1 MTRYLWLKT
10 KWLQGV
16 GDYVQSTGID
26 IVDNNRIKKILETRR
41 DSFYNRIFT
50 DSEIRYIMDK
60 GNDHKT
66 VAGLFS
72 VKESISKAIGTGI
85 GKLSFK
91 DVEIYHDEFGKP
103 KVRFN
108 KSNEYLKEIENI
120 EISITHEKNYAV
132 SIAIVNWNNIQNI
145 NLPPEIKGI
154 LKERKKDSHKGTYG
168 KVGIIA
174 GSRGMTGAN
183 YLASMAALRTGSG
196 LVYSLVPNELVDI
209 MSNKF
214 IEVIVKEIK
223 GNNILDLV
231 KGVDGLAIGP
241 GLVVDNNKTNMVREL
256 LLCYDNPIVLDADG
270 INCLSDDP
278 EILKKRKGITIITP
292 HPGELAKLLNKSIKE
307 IQENRIFYS
316 KYTSNKYNIIT
327 LLKGYNTIVTDGD
340 SVYINSTGNPG
351 MSTAGSGDLLTGV
364 IISFICQ
371 GISPLNSAILGAY
384 VHGLAGDMASL
395 DKGEY
400 GLISSDILEYI
411 PKAIKKLL

>member
-1 MTRYLWLKT
+1 MQT
-10 KWLQGV
+10 
-16 GDYVQSTGID
+16 TGID
-26 IVDNNRIKKILETRR
+26 IVDNNRIKEILETRR
-41 DSFYNRIFT
+41 ESFYNRIFT
-50 DSEIRYIMDK
+50 DGEIQYIIDK
-60 GNDHKT
+60 NYDHKT

-85 GKLSFK
+85 GKVSFK
-91 DVEIYHDEFGKP
+91 DVEIYHDNSGKP

-108 KSNEYLKEIENI
+108 KSNEFLKEIMSI
-120 EISITHEKNYAV
+120 EISISHEKDYAI
-132 SIAIVNWNNIQNI
+132 STAIVNWNNIENI
-145 NLPPEIKGI
+145 NIPPEVKGI
-154 LKERKKDSHKGTYG
+154 LKERQKDSHKGTYG
-168 KVGIIA
+168 KVGIVA

-183 YLASMAALRTGSG
+183 YLSSMAALRTGSG
-196 LVYSLVPNELVDI
+196 LVYSLVPSELVDI

-223 GNNILDLV
+223 DNNHILDMV
-231 KGVDGLAIGP
+231 KEVDGLAIGP
-241 GLVVDNNKTNMVREL
+241 GLGVDNNKTNMVREL

-270 INCLSDDP
+270 INYLADDP
-278 EILKKRKGITIITP
+278 EILKKRKGVTIITP

-327 LLKGYNTIVTDGD
+327 LLKGNNTIVTDGD

-351 MSTAGSGDLLTGV
+351 MATAGSGDLLTGI

-371 GISPLNSAILGAY
+371 GISGMNSTILGAY
-384 VHGLAGDMASL
+384 IHGLAGDMASL
-395 DKGEY
+395 DIGEY